1 MKKTILITIYAIAA
15 VILFKFAFTYAY
27 NEWVIS
33 KYNEEDY
40 SENFSLLEVGNLTEK
55 YIVHFNNGNIRY
67 KLYDYEMAIEEYE
80 KALSLDPPEGKECP
94 IRVNIALCKLAELSP
109 DWLGEEHIEESIEIL
124 EECLEVLS
132 EDDCANEDGDG
143 HDEDAQTLYNEILEM
158 LNQAQQEQEQ
168 QQQSQQQS
176 QQQEQSDSSSEGGD
190 SQSDQTTDA
199 SQSKSEEESRNQ
211 RESSIEQK
219 MQSQM
224 QGADDQ
230 RRNDQKGNDEEGSG
244 WNYNYDD
251 EEIW

>member
-1 MKKTILITIYAIAA
+1 MKKTILITIYTIAA

-33 KYNEEDY
+33 KYTEEDY

-67 KLYDYEMAIEEYE
+67 QLYDYENAIDEYE

-94 IRVNIALCKLAELSP
+94 IRVNIALSKLATMAQ
-109 DWLGEEHIEESIEIL
+109 DWLAEEHIEDSIEIL

-143 HDEDAQTLYNEILEM
+143 HDEQAQTLYDEILKM
-158 LNQAQQEQEQ
+158 LEQAQQEQQQQEQSKQESEQ
-168 QQQSQQQS
+168 QQQSS
-176 QQQEQSDSSSEGGD
+176 TTDGGDGSQSDS
-190 SQSDQTTDA
+190 TMDA
-199 SQSKSEEESRNQ
+199 SQSQSEEESRNQ
-211 RESSIEQK
+211 RESSIEDK

-224 QGADDQ
+224 TQAGNNRQ
-230 RRNDQKGNDEEGSG
+230 EEQKSNQENQDG

-251 EEIW
+251 EAIW